1 MTQVFVLNSAYG
13 LMTAVAA
20 IDAGTIPPA
29 HGPRILLGVNAAM
42 IPETVPDLAD
52 TPHLRG
58 LLTRFDRVE
67 SLNALLAPT
76 SPTAWDPESDD
87 LPVFERLLRRAWQ
100 IGDDPVEL
108 FLQSPQVAPSRTIVQ
123 LFPGAE
129 VTIIGDGLMTYAPLR
144 SRMPRPLTERVV
156 SVAYA
161 DVIPGVTPLLFTE
174 IGAQRAPVAH
184 RPVPHRDRGG
194 RRAHR
199 RRRPRRAHHVADA
212 HRAGPRAV
220 SRRARSGLADE
231 EQAMQQQMIDQ
242 ALRFAPERIV
252 FKPHP
257 SAPPSIAAAVAEQ
270 ARRHGL
276 AFDVYEGAV
285 PAEIVAARLRTVGIV
300 AGFSTA
306 LPTVHALFGIPF
318 AAVGNDVL
326 LHRLDPYENSNRIPV
341 TIVDALARDDSPYRD
356 PRRLQ
361 QLTDAVGYAMQPKI
375 AAHLRP
381 RAEELLA
388 DLDAGERDRYFAPAR
403 LKRLALPGA
412 PAPTLL
418 DRMFAASGMVGR
430 LEQSRLTMRGAHRRA
445 GRAWKAVRGT

>member
-174 IGAQRAPVAH
+174 IGAQRAPVPIDRFRTVIEEVAAH
-184 RPVPHRDRGG
+184 TEDDDLDVLTTSPMPTVLVLGQYLAALG
-194 RRAHR
+194 L
-199 RRRPRRAHHVADA
+199 
-212 HRAGPRAV
+212 V
-220 SRRARSGLADE
+220 SPDE